1 LKEREEFLAK
11 VRREGDEILELAR
24 ARAERLVQRTEVVR
38 NAEMRARQMI
48 EAAREETIRMRRQT
62 EEYCDQKLGSF
73 ERILAT
79 TKDTVTAG
87 RLRLQETELDR
98 EKEKLIAEEI
108 EAKNLSDSHSET
120 SLFDQDD
127 ADR

>member
-1 LKEREEFLAK
+1 M
-11 VRREGDEILELAR
+11 V
-24 ARAERLVQRTEVVR
+24 
-38 NAEMRARQMI
+38 
-48 EAAREETIRMRRQT
+48 EAAREETIRMKRQT
-62 EEYCDQKLGSF
+62 EEYCDQRLGSF

-108 EAKNLSDSHSET
+108 ESTNPSDSHSET
-120 SLFDQDD
+120 FLFDQDD